1 MKTKDLVLNFV
12 RQFKKPFTAETV
24 SNMIAQDLSVIEPV
38 LLELLADKTIK
49 LISKKEGIY
58 VLADRYSP
66 KVCYNQKGDW
76 KFEMHAASALL
87 DLIEAGHYTSI
98 RKIADAFGRSRQW
111 VFVYMEALASIGCI
125 MLDNKHYK
133 VVSRDNLKDIGKQ
146 IEPGILGRMR
156 PSISKEEK
164 LRRAEEKELR
174 RQEQLNR
181 AEARELLSAT
191 TEQKSRLIDAY
202 FEYLVSGESWK
213 ISFKTYL
220 RQNGLE

>member
-24 SNMIAQDLSVIEPV
+24 VSMIAQDTSAVEPV

-66 KVCYNQKGDW
+66 GVCYKLKGDW
-76 KFEMHAASALL
+76 KFEISAAAALL
-87 DLIEAGHYTSI
+87 DQIGKGQYTSI
-98 RKIADAFGRSRQW
+98 RAVADDFGKSRQW

-125 MLDNKHYK
+125 GMEGKHYR
-133 VVSRDNLKDIGKQ
+133 VLRTDNLRSIGKK

-156 PSISKEEK
+156 PKVSEEEK
-164 LRRAEEKELR
+164 RKRAKERKIR
-174 RQEQLNR
+174 RQELVR
-181 AEARELLSAT
+181 KAAAREQALTPIKKRELVYI
-191 TEQKSRLIDAY
+191 EWNKYRKSQGSWHMNFRAY
-202 FEYLVSGESWK
+202 LK
-213 ISFKTYL
+213 K
-220 RQNGLE
+220 QGLE